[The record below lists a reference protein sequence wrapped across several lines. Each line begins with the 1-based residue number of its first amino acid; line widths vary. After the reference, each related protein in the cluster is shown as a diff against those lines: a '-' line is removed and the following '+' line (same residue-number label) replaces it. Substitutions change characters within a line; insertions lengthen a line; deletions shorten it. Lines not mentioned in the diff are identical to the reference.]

1 MNKKANFRSFCP
13 YRDPSSAVS
22 IVSRTRFC
30 VSHAD
35 IMPHGACFGG
45 ENAGIISAWDTLGSG
60 RDAIL
65 RESFVTVKSR
75 AAVLGR
81 SGAYHKVKL
90 SEKEGRI

>member
-1 MNKKANFRSFCP
+1 MSQ
-13 YRDPSSAVS
+13 
-22 IVSRTRFC
+22 T
-30 VSHAD
+30 D

-60 RDAIL
+60 RDAVL
-65 RESFVTVKSR
+65 RESFAAVMSR

-81 SGAYHKVKL
+81 SGVHHKVKL

>member
-13 YRDPSSAVS
+13 YRDSGSAVS
-22 IVSRTRFC
+22 IVSRTRLG
-30 VSHAD
+30 VSQTD

-60 RDAIL
+60 RDAVL
-65 RESFVTVKSR
+65 RESFAAVMSR
-75 AAVLGR
+75 AAALGR